1 MSVIRKSTDS
11 LSGNDK
17 VRHYLQNSTNNSLKM
32 LDNSSSNHLFSL
44 EEYRSCSSL
53 ESDSPSHS
61 DLSTESSLSD
71 PIVYSNTIRSNLS
84 SDEDLDF
91 NIGFAQMIDEEE
103 ILHENNEFIL
113 AEYFR
118 QSSNSTIFN
127 DDYEKITADYT
138 KPRAHFLHDSTYTL
152 CSPERYSAYTEDNQD
167 NEERTGLAIRSNSLN
182 VLQLDDNST
191 FVQTAPK
198 KVVRFADMLGLDLE
212 SIRYMTP
219 PDQTTTSIIQECVR
233 FQLGQFCISTTQLE
247 IPNISPRSRSSSFTL
262 PSPTK
267 QYNLVSKNFTSPIN
281 IIPLIYQKQVL
292 LECLYTKDYIA
303 YGTIRVHN
311 CAYHKR
317 VFIRSTE
324 DEWETTNDIPAWH
337 SMNYSND
344 NTDTFTF
351 QISLAKS
358 IDDLP
363 GPKRILFAVCLQTM
377 SQEFWDNNQGWNY
390 VLDVYE
396 R

>member
-1 MSVIRKSTDS
+1 
-11 LSGNDK
+11 
-17 VRHYLQNSTNNSLKM
+17 
-32 LDNSSSNHLFSL
+32 
-44 EEYRSCSSL
+44 
-53 ESDSPSHS
+53 
-61 DLSTESSLSD
+61 
-71 PIVYSNTIRSNLS
+71 
-84 SDEDLDF
+84 
-91 NIGFAQMIDEEE
+91 
-103 ILHENNEFIL
+103 
-113 AEYFR
+113 
-118 QSSNSTIFN
+118 
-127 DDYEKITADYT
+127 
-138 KPRAHFLHDSTYTL
+138 
-152 CSPERYSAYTEDNQD
+152 
-167 NEERTGLAIRSNSLN
+167 
-182 VLQLDDNST
+182 
-191 FVQTAPK
+191 
-198 KVVRFADMLGLDLE
+198 
-212 SIRYMTP
+212 MTP

-233 FQLGQFCISTTQLE
+233 LQLSQFCFSTTQLE
-247 IPNISPRSRSSSFTL
+247 IPNIYTRSRASSFTL

-292 LECLYTKDYIA
+292 LECLYTKDSIA

-344 NTDTFTF
+344 NTDTFIF

-358 IDDLP
+358 IDDLT
-363 GPKRILFAVCLQTM
+363 GPKRILFAVCLQAM